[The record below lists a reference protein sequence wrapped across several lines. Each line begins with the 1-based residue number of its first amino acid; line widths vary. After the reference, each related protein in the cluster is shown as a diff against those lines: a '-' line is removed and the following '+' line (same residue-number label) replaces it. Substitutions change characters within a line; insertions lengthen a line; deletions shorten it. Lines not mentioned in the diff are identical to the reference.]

1 MSRSEFC
8 GHRNE
13 DIPIA
18 PDSIPSETGAIEY
31 ELVPAPKPE
40 EEDDNEVKPDNEA
53 AATKEGATSRKQKN
67 NLILFAVDISGSM
80 DITTE
85 VPALQG

>member
-1 MSRSEFC
+1 M
-8 GHRNE
+8 
-13 DIPIA
+13 
-18 PDSIPSETGAIEY
+18 PSETGAIEY

-40 EEDDNEVKPDNEA
+40 EEEEEDNEVKPDNEA
-53 AATKEGATSRKQKN
+53 AATKNGATTRKQKN

-85 VPALQG
+85 VPALQGKQMQAKYSESGLI